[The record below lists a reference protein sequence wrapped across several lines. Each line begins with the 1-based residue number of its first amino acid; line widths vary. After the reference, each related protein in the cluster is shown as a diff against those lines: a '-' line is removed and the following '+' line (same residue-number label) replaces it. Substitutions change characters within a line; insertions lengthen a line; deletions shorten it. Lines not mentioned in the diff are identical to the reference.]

1 MLREAGYTTEVFIQI
16 VPYATLC
23 FAHGSHGHEVQ
34 LDLRDFPEGLGQIC
48 KEGGHTWTEFYW
60 EVGGGGLDSGTPHRY
75 VCCTDC
81 GKKYTKPLAQR
92 VVGWFGS
99 PTSGPLIVRQ
109 SRR

>member
-1 MLREAGYTTEVFIQI
+1 
-16 VPYATLC
+16 
-23 FAHGSHGHEVQ
+23 
-34 LDLRDFPEGLGQIC
+34 
-48 KEGGHTWTEFYW
+48 
-60 EVGGGGLDSGTPHRY
+60 